1 MNMQAL
7 MKQAQAMQRDITK
20 TKEEI
25 DNMEFTAES
34 SFVSV
39 VVNGKKEVLK
49 VSISET
55 AKEVVADDISMLEDM
70 IMIAVNDA
78 FKKVDKTTQEKMG
91 KYSSMMNGLM

>member
-25 DNMEFTAES
+25 DSMEFNGES
-34 SFVSV
+34 SFVSI

-49 VSISET
+49 VTISPS
-55 AKEVVADDISMLEDM
+55 AKEVVVDDISMLEDM
-70 IMIAVNDA
+70 IMIAMNDA

>member
-20 TKEEI
+20 AKNEI
-25 DNMEFTAES
+25 DGMEFTATS

-39 VVNGKKEVLK
+39 VVNGKKEILK
-49 VSISET
+49 VSITEG
-55 AKEVVADDISMLEDM
+55 AKDVVEDDMSMLEDM
-70 IMIAVNDA
+70 IMLAINDA
-78 FKKVDKTTQEKMG
+78 FKKVDKTIEEKMG